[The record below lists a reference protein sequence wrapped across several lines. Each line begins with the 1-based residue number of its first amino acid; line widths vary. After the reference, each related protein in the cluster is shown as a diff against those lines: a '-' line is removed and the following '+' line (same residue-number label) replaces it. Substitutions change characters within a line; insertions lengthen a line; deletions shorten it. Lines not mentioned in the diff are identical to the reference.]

1 MKWNRIHNHKMKKES
16 KTGLYSLE
24 NKNKT
29 DCRGAVCFVKRVL
42 GLEIKEIIKDN
53 LYSHYTNPFAKIKQ
67 FCK

>member
-1 MKWNRIHNHKMKKES
+1 MKTLNY
-16 KTGLYSLE
+16 YSLQVHITE
-24 NKNKT
+24 RKNFKNKT

-53 LYSHYTNPFAKIKQ
+53 LYSHYTNPIAKIKQ

>member
-1 MKWNRIHNHKMKKES
+1 MRTRIAGGLFVLPDKPA
-16 KTGLYSLE
+16 KTGLKPY
-24 NKNKT
+24 NKT

-42 GLEIKEIIKDN
+42 GLEIKEIIMDN